1 MPAAIEPPARPAFAP
16 AAASAAPPEALDA
29 SIGDPSSWLLV
40 HAGSRLLPVAGTEWL
55 HDATARHWFL
65 AHDGTIERTTSG
77 LEPFLVS
84 SKDPSGAERARRL
97 RWVVGDARG
106 LRYAYVEGE
115 RGPCADED
123 ESLEPFLLERAE
135 GEWRV
140 LVLELRDPS
149 APLPLR
155 PGDFD
160 GGFVLVDSENSCGH
174 GGLPFDY
181 WLVTRQAPAPWPK
194 PQHFTAPFFLGRRTF
209 STVAFWTFAVTERE
223 EVVVFGHHHG
233 RNAEGE
239 SEEFGDALELFRPGA
254 ETSEVVAIPEE
265 VAEYS
270 SPPLFRLTREAI
282 ALYSENSITEAVYEA
297 GRWSSKERA
306 TTADEELFVRVDA
319 ELRAHPLVVEG
330 APFDLSELRRHGGLL
345 WFSGVAGEREVTFV
359 EGRARWKGGVA
370 AVEE

>member
-1 MPAAIEPPARPAFAP
+1 M
-16 AAASAAPPEALDA
+16 AAAEEDAGLD
-29 SIGDPSSWLLV
+29 SSRWLLV
-40 HAGSRLLPVAGTEWL
+40 HAGSRLAPVAGTEWL
-55 HDATARHWFL
+55 HDATGHHWFS
-65 AHDGTIERTTSG
+65 ARDGNVERKTSG

-84 SKDPSGAERARRL
+84 SKDPSGVERARRL

-106 LRYAYVEGE
+106 LRYAYVEGGG
-115 RGPCADED
+115 GPCADED

-140 LVLELRDPS
+140 LVLDLRDPS

-155 PGDFD
+155 SGDFD

-174 GGLPFDY
+174 GGLPFNY

-239 SEEFGDALELFRPGA
+239 AEEFGDALELFRPGA
-254 ETSEVVAIPEE
+254 ETSEVVSIPDE

-270 SPPLFRLTREAI
+270 SPPLFRVTREAI

-306 TTADEELFVRVDA
+306 TTADEQLFERVDA

-330 APFDLSELRRHGGLL
+330 APFALSEILRHGGLL

-359 EGRARWKGGVA
+359 EGRARVRGLSGA
-370 AVEE
+370 SRED